1 MGEAWVRI
9 WAEQVGGEDG
19 RGRGEQEVRGSTRN
33 RRTPG
38 VSGASGALIDP
49 HLLPLRRALGGP
61 CSENTPK
68 SI

>member
-1 MGEAWVRI
+1 MRI

-19 RGRGEQEVRGSTRN
+19 KGSGEQEVRGGTRQ
-33 RRTPG
+33 RRMPG
-38 VSGASGALIDP
+38 VSGASGALIVP
-49 HLLPLRRALGGP
+49 HILPLPRALGGP